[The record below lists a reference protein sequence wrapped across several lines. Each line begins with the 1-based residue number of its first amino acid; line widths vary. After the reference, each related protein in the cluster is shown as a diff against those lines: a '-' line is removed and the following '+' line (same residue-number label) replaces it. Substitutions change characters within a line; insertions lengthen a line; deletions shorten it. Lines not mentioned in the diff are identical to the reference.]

1 MPITFNPN
9 VSFKQQAPQMPLN
22 PVTEN
27 IYSSKQIEAP
37 EQKKKPSKLIN
48 GISNIAKF
56 FASVNEITKGIVK
69 GTAYGAATT
78 VTTLGAFWLLGGLPK
93 AIKTGKEAVKDTLKH
108 PLKNTPKVGK
118 LIAGVVSTGVFVTH
132 IVKAILNKNQRN
144 SDIEHKLQ
152 TGHTV

>member
-22 PVTEN
+22 PVTDN
-27 IYSSKQIEAP
+27 IYTSKQLEAP
-37 EQKKKPSKLIN
+37 EQKKKPSKLVN

-56 FASVNEITKGIVK
+56 FASVNEITKGIAK
-69 GTAYGAATT
+69 GAVYGATT
-78 VTTLGAFWLLGGLPK
+78 AVATLGTFWLLGGLPK
-93 AIKTGKEAVKDTLKH
+93 AAKAGKEVLKDAFKH
-108 PLKNTPKVGK
+108 PLKNTPKAGK
-118 LIAGVVSTGVFVTH
+118 VIAGIVSTGVLAAH
-132 IVKAILNKNQRN
+132 IVKGILNKNQRN

>member
-9 VSFKQQAPQMPLN
+9 ISFKQQAPQMPLN
-22 PVTEN
+22 PVTES
-27 IYSSKQIEAP
+27 IYSSKQIDTPKEH
-37 EQKKKPSKLIN
+37 KKPSKLIN

-69 GTAYGAATT
+69 GAFYGTATAAATVGT
-78 VTTLGAFWLLGGLPK
+78 FWLLGGLPK
-93 AIKTGKEAVKDTLKH
+93 AAKAGKEALKEAFKH
-108 PLKNTPKVGK
+108 PLKNTPKAGK
-118 LIAGVVSTGVFVTH
+118 LIAGIVSTGVLATH
-132 IVKAILNKNQRN
+132 IVKGILNKNQRN